1 MALADNMNRSLRYK
15 ILFIVYVVVLLGIAG
30 LCILYFKLS
39 TGGILLLAL
48 LFLIPGRIAG
58 FFWRDFY
65 RGRKLASMGAWEDAI
80 GYFERFLADVK
91 SRPWLKHMIWFA
103 WGTYTRDIEVMTQ
116 NNLGA
121 MQLNLGRLDEAE
133 PHFRAAGELDPE
145 APLPRY
151 NLAMLEQMRG
161 NTEQAKSLL
170 NEVQRLGYSNTG
182 YDKLIQAAGEALAK
196 IEGRGIK

>member
-1 MALADNMNRSLRYK
+1 MALACNMNRTLRYK
-15 ILFIVYVVVLLGIAG
+15 ILFIASIILLLTVAGFCIVY
-30 LCILYFKLS
+30 FQLS
-39 TGGILLLAL
+39 PGGILLLAL
-48 LFLIPGRIAG
+48 LFLIPGRVAG

-65 RGRKLASMGAWEDAI
+65 RGRRLASMGAWEDAI
-80 GYFERFLADVK
+80 EYFERFLADVK
-91 SRPWLKHMIWFA
+91 KRPWIKHMIWFA

-121 MQLNLGRLDEAE
+121 MKLNLGRLDDAE
-133 PHFRAAGELDPE
+133 PHFQAASELDPE

-161 NTEQAKSLL
+161 NTEKAKLL
-170 NEVQRLGYSNTG
+170 LREAQRLGFSNTG
-182 YDKLIQAAGEALAK
+182 YDKLIQSAGEALAN